1 MSIDILAVHEK
12 IFFLFY
18 HILGPESPVSS
29 LTVFC
34 AVWLPWVL
42 GILPFVYELYKN
54 EVFNIWKTC
63 KRIYATPILVYLVT
77 ILIKY
82 FYQTPRPFALLE
94 IPPAFVVSSDPYGL
108 ASFPSSH
115 TAIFA
120 ALAVVVYFSDQKIGK
135 WFFVGALV
143 VGIARIGAGVH
154 WPIDIVGGFL
164 IGAGL
169 GFLFEKVF
177 SCCFRGKVS

>member
-1 MSIDILAVHEK
+1 MPIDIVALHEK

-18 HILGPESPVSS
+18 HALGPESLVSP
-29 LTVFC
+29 LTIFC

-63 KRIYATPILVYLVT
+63 RKIYATPILVYLVT

-82 FYQTPRPFALLE
+82 FYQTPRPFALFE
-94 IPPAFVVSSDPYGL
+94 IKPGFVVSSDPYGL
-108 ASFPSSH
+108 AAFPSSH
-115 TAIFA
+115 TAVFA
-120 ALAVVVYFSDQKIGK
+120 GLAAVVYLSHRKIGK
-135 WFFVGALV
+135 WFFGGALV
-143 VGIARIGAGVH
+143 IGLARVGAGVH
-154 WPIDIVGGFL
+154 FPVDIVGGFL

-177 SCCFRGKVS
+177 SRFFRGGFS